1 MISWVLKIC
10 VLATIAFGQDL
21 SRFPHQEDGSGHG
34 LFIGY
39 QNPTNG
45 GATFD
50 RQDQAAYSPQVDNLA
65 YEDYEDYPLLEEH
78 DHLDPIASVTELLP
92 LFLVALAAVVVAQM
106 IFLPLITPL
115 LDPTNLG
122 PVLAPVGS
130 LKIDIVNILLAPFG
144 LALCTLAPT
153 VEIASGRSVKE
164 QPAEGF
170 TTNAGPHF
178 VEQIT
183 QALHSALEGE
193 GILYHLILDIDIS
206 PYNDMFAEHGGP

>member
-170 TTNAGPHF
+170 TTNAGPHL